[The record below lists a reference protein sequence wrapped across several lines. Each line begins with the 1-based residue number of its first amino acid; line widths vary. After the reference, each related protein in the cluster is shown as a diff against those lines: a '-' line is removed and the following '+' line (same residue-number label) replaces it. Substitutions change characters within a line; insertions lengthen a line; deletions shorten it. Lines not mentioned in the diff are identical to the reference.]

1 MVLGIYLALAIVG
14 GGLVLLAALGG
25 VFGGHDAELSSVET
39 DIHVDGPELDLDHAS
54 APGDGS
60 THDLHSILH
69 HTAELP
75 RDPAVWLPFLTIRF
89 WIYLAATLGI
99 TGAALTL
106 FKASS
111 EPVTFIASFLAGL
124 FVALVGSYAWRI
136 LGLSQVDASTKANDF
151 IGTAGKLSVGIKP
164 GSMGRVRLF
173 VKDEWIDMTAVCDED
188 VEIPAGEEVVIVSLN
203 GTTAKVISNREILK
217 ELNQENN

>member
-25 VFGGHDAELSSVET
+25 VFGGHDAEISAADT
-39 DIHVDGPELDLDHAS
+39 DIHVDGPDLDLDHAS

-60 THDLHSILH
+60 TYDLHSILH

-89 WIYLAATLGI
+89 WIYLAATLGL
-99 TGAALTL
+99 TGTALNL
-106 FKASS
+106 FKASQ
-111 EPVTFIASFLAGL
+111 EPVTFIASFAAGL
-124 FVALVGSYAWRI
+124 IVAFIGSYAWRV
-136 LGLSQVDASTKANDF
+136 LNLSQVDASTKSKD
-151 IGTAGKLSVGIKP
+151 IVGTSGKLSVGIRP

-173 VKDEWIDMTAVCDED
+173 IKDEWIDMTAVSDED
-188 VEIPAGEEVVIVSLN
+188 VEIPAGEEVVIVGLN
-203 GTTAKVISNREILK
+203 GTTAKVISNREILS
-217 ELNQENN
+217 ELNQESR

>member
-1 MVLGIYLALAIVG
+1 MLGIYLALAIVG

-25 VFGGHDAELSSVET
+25 VFGGHDAEISAADT
-39 DIHVDGPELDLDHAS
+39 DIHVDAPALDLDHAA

-60 THDLHSILH
+60 AHDLHSILH

-89 WIYLAATLGI
+89 WIYLAATFGL
-99 TGAALTL
+99 TGTALNL
-106 FKASS
+106 FRASQ
-111 EPVTFIASFLAGL
+111 EPVTFIASFVAGII
-124 FVALVGSYAWRI
+124 VALAGSYAWRV
-136 LGLSQVDASTKANDF
+136 LNLSQVDASTKSKDF
-151 IGTAGKLSVGIKP
+151 IGSSGTLSVGIKP

-173 VKDEWIDMTAVCDED
+173 VNNEWIDMTAVCDENI
-188 VEIPAGEEVVIVSLN
+188 EIPAGEEVVIVALN

-217 ELNQENN
+217 ELNQESR